1 MDVDWSVVSCCFEYI
16 YIYINELWRERERE
30 REREATTEERSLSSC
45 TEEQKGK
52 DYIS

>member
-1 MDVDWSVVSCCFEYI
+1 MLFLVVLSI
-16 YIYINELWRERERE
+16 YIYINELW